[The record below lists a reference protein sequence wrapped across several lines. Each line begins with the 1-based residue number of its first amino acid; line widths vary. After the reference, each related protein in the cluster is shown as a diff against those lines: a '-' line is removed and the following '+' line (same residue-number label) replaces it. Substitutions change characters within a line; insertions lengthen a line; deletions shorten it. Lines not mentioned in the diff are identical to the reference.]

1 MGGKYDR
8 TLLIESVLEP
18 SRQILDGYR
27 LTAVATRAGQ
37 VFSGIVKQESD
48 KEVTLV
54 DAQGLRQVIRKSE
67 IEQRTAGDT
76 SLMPDG
82 VTAGLSQ
89 NDVADLIAFLTIL
102 RSAAQGTPGSGVT
115 GPISL
120 PPGFSSER
128 LAAGITGATALAV
141 APDGRI
147 LVCEQTGA
155 LRVVKCE
162 TLLPRPFATVNVD
175 STWERRIDRRRHRPA
190 LRK

>member
-1 MGGKYDR
+1 MPSGKGRRRGHRARPLRRRRESDR

-27 LTAVATRAGQ
+27 LTAVATTAGQ

-67 IEQRTAGDT
+67 IEQRTAGHT

-89 NDVADLIAFLTIL
+89 SDVADLIAFLTIL

-115 GPISL
+115 GPISCS
-120 PPGFSSER
+120 PAFRASGSRPES
-128 LAAGITGATALAV
+128 
-141 APDGRI
+141 
-147 LVCEQTGA
+147 
-155 LRVVKCE
+155 RV
-162 TLLPRPFATVNVD
+162 
-175 STWERRIDRRRHRPA
+175 RRRWP
-190 LRK
+190 